1 MSAPH
6 TAYTHPAAHTNPPP
20 LRFVHRRLSLVLR
33 TNDATVREFAR
44 MQFAPVLD
52 ASSRMYDHH
61 AFVRAGADR
70 VEVTFDGERLFEAL
84 IPQSPEGKA
93 VAAYYAV
100 RDCFTHAISCA
111 NECVI
116 YGASLTFAGMG
127 VLLLGPPG
135 CGKTLTAVHLCA
147 LSGELLGDDV
157 AVLCAD
163 GMLDAVPRTL
173 SLRADPATLLPPGAL
188 GRLHSTPPVIGS
200 GDCALYCIA
209 PADCGIRETPNPVP
223 LRSLVFMD
231 IDAPPGV
238 RPIEPAVAEALFAR
252 YRQRGRPDAG
262 KKLPALRAVRA
273 YHAGGEHP
281 ARLAQRLAEVLRCG

>member
-20 LRFVHRRLSLVLR
+20 LRFVHRRLNLLLR

-44 MQFAPVLD
+44 MQFAPVVD
-52 ASSRMYDHH
+52 ASSRLYDHH
-61 AFVRAGADR
+61 AFIRSGTER
-70 VEVTFDGERLFEAL
+70 LEVTFDGERLFEAL
-84 IPQSPEGKA
+84 IPQSPDGKA

-111 NECVI
+111 NDCVI
-116 YGASLTFAGMG
+116 YGASLTIAGTG

-157 AVLCAD
+157 AVLCSD
-163 GMLDAVPRTL
+163 GSLDAVPRTL
-173 SLRADPATLLPPGAL
+173 SLRADRAALLPPGAL
-188 GRLHSTPPVIGS
+188 SRLHSTPPLIGH

-209 PADCGIRETPNPVP
+209 PADCGIRQAQDPAP
-223 LRSLVFMD
+223 LRSVVF
-231 IDAPPGV
+231 IDVDAAPGV
-238 RPIEPAVAEALFAR
+238 RPVEPATAEALFAR
-252 YRQRGRPDAG
+252 YRQRGKPHAI
-262 KKLPALRAVRA
+262 KKLRALRGVRA
-273 YHAGGEHP
+273 YYAGGEHP